1 MPTTRS
7 QYTISQFYERLRKR
21 AHEMAIDI
29 VTNLNAEATIKIG
42 SNGIN
47 ITGTDIEIRFYA
59 SHISY
64 QTQGKPVKKLFD
76 GGWRQCPKCEYG
88 WTHETH
94 CSRCGE
100 ETQPSYMTTYP
111 DSFFIDIEEKN
122 YTNSSHCTK
131 ISYTEGQKERAEQ
144 FISELMKGVEIKP
157 RFKLSEYPQQ
167 KP

>member
-1 MPTTRS
+1 MTTIRS
-7 QYTISQFYERLRKR
+7 QYAISQFYERLRKK

-42 SNGIN
+42 PDGID

-64 QTQGKPVKKLFD
+64 RTQGKPVKKIS
-76 GGWRQCPKCEYG
+76 GWRECPKCEYG
-88 WTHETH
+88 WTHETR

-122 YTNSSHCTK
+122 YTSSNHSTK

-157 RFKLSEYPQQ
+157 RFSLSKHIPPE
-167 KP
+167 